1 MEAAKIFDFR
11 RITLFCLGYCRSKH
25 KMTISSENL
34 VGACPPGPPGYA
46 YGLSKLFTQA
56 HWSHSQF
63 SILVKKL

>member
-1 MEAAKIFDFR
+1 
-11 RITLFCLGYCRSKH
+11 
-25 KMTISSENL
+25 MTISSENL